1 MIQLVEISKSFG
13 SHVVLDRLSFTFENN
28 KVYGI
33 VGKNGSGK
41 TTLFRCM
48 TGLESCKGEVV
59 SEHQPLKD
67 HIGYLPTELFFFK
80 LMTGLEYVRFVCH
93 ARNKK
98 IENIA
103 GKNFFDLPLNDYIS
117 TYSTGMKKKL
127 ALFAILLQDLPYYI
141 FDEPFNG
148 IDLQSSELVLE
159 LIKALKQRGKTVI
172 MSSHIYTTLTQTCD
186 EICLLDEGCFKQ
198 HVLKADF
205 DTLEQSMHQEI
216 VGNALDLLDW

>member
-1 MIQLVEISKSFG
+1 M
-13 SHVVLDRLSFTFENN
+13 
-28 KVYGI
+28 
-33 VGKNGSGK
+33 
-41 TTLFRCM
+41 
-48 TGLESCKGEVV
+48 
-59 SEHQPLKD
+59 KD

-98 IENIA
+98 TENIA
-103 GKNFFDLPLNDYIS
+103 KKNFFDLPLNDYIS

-148 IDLQSSELVLE
+148 IDLQSSELVLD
-159 LIKALKQRGKTVI
+159 LIKALKQKGKTVI

-205 DTLEQSMHQEI
+205 DTLEKSMHQEI
-216 VGNALDLLDW
+216 VGNALDLLGW

>member
-13 SHVVLDRLSFTFENN
+13 SHVVLDRLSFTFEDN

-41 TTLFRCM
+41 TTLFHCM
-48 TGLESCKGEVV
+48 TGLESCKGEIV
-59 SEHQPLKD
+59 SERRPLKN
-67 HIGYLPTELFFFK
+67 HIGYLPTELFFYK
-80 LMTGLEYVRFVCH
+80 LMTGMEYVQFVCN
-93 ARNKK
+93 ARNQK

-103 GKNFFDLPLNDYIS
+103 ARNIFELPLNDYIS

-127 ALFAILLQDLPYYI
+127 ALFAILLQDVPYYI

-148 IDLQSSELVLE
+148 IDFQSSVLVFDI
-159 LIKALKQRGKTVI
+159 IKALKQRGKTVI

-186 EICLLDEGCFKQ
+186 EICLLEDGNFKQ
-198 HVLKADF
+198 QVLKADF
-205 DTLEQSMHQEI
+205 DALEKSMHQEI
-216 VGNALDLLDW
+216 VGNALDLLG

>member
-13 SHVVLDRLSFTFENN
+13 SHVVLDRLSFTFEDN

-41 TTLFRCM
+41 TTLFRCL
-48 TGLESCKGEVV
+48 TSLESYKGEIV
-59 SEHQPLKD
+59 SEHQPLKNY
-67 HIGYLPTELFFFK
+67 IGYLPTELFFYK
-80 LMTGLEYVRFVCH
+80 LMTGMEYVRFVCN
-93 ARNKK
+93 ARNQKT
-98 IENIA
+98 ENIA
-103 GKNFFDLPLNDYIS
+103 AKNIFELPLNNYVS

-127 ALFAILLQDLPYYI
+127 ALFAILLQDVPYYI

-148 IDLQSSELVLE
+148 IDFQSSVLVFD

-186 EICLLDEGCFKQ
+186 EICLLEDGCFKQ
-198 HVLKADF
+198 QVLKADF
-205 DTLEQSMHQEI
+205 DALEESMHREI
-216 VGNALDLLDW
+216 VGNATDLLDW